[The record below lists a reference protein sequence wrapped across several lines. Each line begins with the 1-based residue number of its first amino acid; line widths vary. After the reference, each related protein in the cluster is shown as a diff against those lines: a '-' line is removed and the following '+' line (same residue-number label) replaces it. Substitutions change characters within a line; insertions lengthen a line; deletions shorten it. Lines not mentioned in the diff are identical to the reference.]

1 MKVLDYLRSNRMI
14 NSFIV
19 LFTGD
24 TISSAL
30 AIISTALIIKAIGL
44 KDNGIILMVQTYALF
59 FDQIFNFKIFEG
71 LIKFLS
77 KSIYNKNTNG
87 AKSYIKQGFYLDFA
101 TAIIATII
109 GVLCINLG
117 IKIMGWNNNIKP
129 YLLIY
134 MSTVLINVSGV
145 CIGVL
150 RIFNKFNYISYINVF
165 TNLIRTLLFLF
176 GLIFKLKFN
185 FYFMVELISLLMKY
199 ILYMIFAYKTLKIN
213 KLHDFIKMPLKI
225 EKDFLIFSINTN
237 LASTLDLPVN
247 TLTTFMMNKYLG
259 FEAISIYKVFEK
271 IGSLVG
277 KFSSPL
283 NQILYP
289 ELNKYVAIKDSKKAI
304 NLSKK
309 IGIGIGLIGVLVLGL
324 VVVSHKYWLYLLIP
338 NYSIY
343 FNSLC
348 IYILF
353 TVFTNATAS
362 VHSLFMALGYI
373 KYVVPILLIIN
384 CTYIIILINLIKL
397 SGLTGVI
404 IALFLQALMVVFAK
418 IFLMYRNDF
427 SILN

>member
-150 RIFNKFNYISYINVF
+150 RIFNKFNYISYI
-165 TNLIRTLLFLF
+165 I
-176 GLIFKLKFN
+176 
-185 FYFMVELISLLMKY
+185 
-199 ILYMIFAYKTLKIN
+199 
-213 KLHDFIKMPLKI
+213 
-225 EKDFLIFSINTN
+225 
-237 LASTLDLPVN
+237 
-247 TLTTFMMNKYLG
+247 
-259 FEAISIYKVFEK
+259 IYNN
-271 IGSLVG
+271 I
-277 KFSSPL
+277 
-283 NQILYP
+283 
-289 ELNKYVAIKDSKKAI
+289 
-304 NLSKK
+304 
-309 IGIGIGLIGVLVLGL
+309 
-324 VVVSHKYWLYLLIP
+324 
-338 NYSIY
+338 
-343 FNSLC
+343 
-348 IYILF
+348 
-353 TVFTNATAS
+353 
-362 VHSLFMALGYI
+362 
-373 KYVVPILLIIN
+373 
-384 CTYIIILINLIKL
+384 
-397 SGLTGVI
+397 
-404 IALFLQALMVVFAK
+404 
-418 IFLMYRNDF
+418 
-427 SILN
+427 